1 MSRCAAA
8 LLLLFSASALAQD
21 SPSPAATS
29 PAVSTASTPPAGT
42 AENVEPI
49 APAATSGA
57 AVSSEEAADFAR
69 HAATAALH
77 GQRRIFVEAIDADGI
92 LRRLLGST
100 LWAGLTAR
108 QQEILRTTIRDHFF
122 DALRP
127 AAGAASEVRWA
138 WVPPPTTETTVP
150 VSLGLHYGNATVK
163 SRWVLSHTPRGWVI
177 EDVVL
182 LDPGLSLAREA
193 AQLLGPRPVV
203 PRDRGREAR
212 ARILPRLL
220 GLVAVVAIVLVF
232 GRRIAPDRRLLL
244 WVTAAVPGM
253 LFLID
258 GALAARRAL
267 MEPYALAETLPP
279 QEWRELE
286 KAAFQK
292 QAEHDGEGARAA
304 WEKAIDAGAPRAP
317 VDYQMGLFAR
327 AGGDGA
333 QARRDFEQALG
344 EQPPAP
350 GAGKELALM
359 ALAEGRNADARARF
373 ANYLEATGPDP
384 DTLAS
389 LAVAETNLGN
399 TAAAVAA
406 VESAR
411 ALIGESWRRAELEAE
426 IYARAGNAA
435 ATVAALRP
443 LEGLGRLDR
452 YALRADP
459 AYLRIATDPAW
470 IAFLSEAPSA
480 TTTPV
485 R

>member
-1 MSRCAAA
+1 MIRALGCAAGF
-8 LLLLFSASALAQD
+8 LLLQLSATALAQETAPPATTS
-21 SPSPAATS
+21 SPS
-29 PAVSTASTPPAGT
+29 STAPPA
-42 AENVEPI
+42 P
-49 APAATSGA
+49 

-77 GQRRIFVEAIDADGI
+77 GQRRTFIEAIDADGI
-92 LRRLLGST
+92 LRRLLGPT
-100 LWAGLTAR
+100 VWAGLTGR
-108 QQEILRTTIRDHFF
+108 QQEILRTTVRDHFF

-127 AAGAASEVRWA
+127 ATGAASEVRWA
-138 WVPPPTTETTVP
+138 WVPPATETTVP

-163 SRWVLSHTPRGWVI
+163 TRWVLSHTPRGWVI

-193 AQLLGPRPVV
+193 GLLLGTHPVV

-212 ARILPRLL
+212 ARILPRVL
-220 GLVAVVAIVLVF
+220 GLLAVVAIVLVF
-232 GRRIAPDRRLLL
+232 GRRISPDRRMLL
-244 WVTAAVPGM
+244 WATAAVPGL

-258 GALAARRAL
+258 GGLAARRAL
-267 MEPYALAETLPP
+267 MEPYALAETLPA

-286 KAAFQK
+286 KVAFQK
-292 QAEHDGEGARAA
+292 QAEHDGGASRAA
-304 WEKAIDAGAPRAP
+304 WERAIEAGAPRAP
-317 VDYQMGLFAR
+317 VDYQLGLYAR
-327 AGGDGA
+327 ASGDAA
-333 QARRDFEQALG
+333 QARRDFEQALE

-373 ANYLEATGPDP
+373 ANYLESTGPDP
-384 DTLAS
+384 DSLAS

-411 ALIGESWRRAELEAE
+411 ALIGESWRRAELEAQ
-426 IYARAGNAA
+426 IYARAGNAS

-443 LEGLGRLDR
+443 LEGLGQLDR
-452 YALRADP
+452 YALRSDP

-480 TTTPV
+480 APAPV

>member
-1 MSRCAAA
+1 VRVRVQIARAARCAAV
-8 LLLLFSASALAQD
+8 LLLLLSAASALAQE
-21 SPSPAATS
+21 SAQPPTAASTVPTAPSP
-29 PAVSTASTPPAGT
+29 PAVSP
-42 AENVEPI
+42 
-49 APAATSGA
+49 
-57 AVSSEEAADFAR
+57 EEAADFAR

-77 GQRRIFVEAIDADGI
+77 GQRRTFIEAIDADGI
-92 LRRLLGST
+92 LRRLLGPT
-100 LWAGLTAR
+100 VWAGLTGR
-108 QQEILRTTIRDHFF
+108 QQEILRTTVRDHFF
-122 DALRP
+122 EALRP
-127 AAGAASEVRWA
+127 AAAAVSEVRWA
-138 WVPPPTTETTVP
+138 WVPPGNETTVP

-163 SRWVLSHTPRGWVI
+163 TRWILSHTPRGWVI

-193 AQLLGPRPVV
+193 GLLLGPHPVV

-212 ARILPRLL
+212 ARLLPRVL
-220 GLVAVVAIVLVF
+220 GLLAVVAIVLIF

-244 WVTAAVPGM
+244 WATAAVPGL

-258 GALAARRAL
+258 GGLAARRAL
-267 MEPYALAETLPP
+267 MEPYALSETLPA

-286 KAAFQK
+286 KVAFQK
-292 QAEHDGEGARAA
+292 QAEHDVEASRAA
-304 WEKAIDAGAPRAP
+304 WEKAIEAGAPRAP
-317 VDYQMGLFAR
+317 VDYQLGLYAR
-327 AGGDGA
+327 ASGDAA
-333 QARRDFEQALG
+333 QARRDFQQALE

-359 ALAEGRNADARARF
+359 ALAEGRNGDARARF

-384 DTLAS
+384 DSLAS

-411 ALIGESWRRAELEAE
+411 SLIGESWRRAELEAQ

-459 AYLRIATDPAW
+459 SFLRIATDPAW
-470 IAFLSEAPSA
+470 IAFLSEVPSA
-480 TTTPV
+480 APTPV

>member
-1 MSRCAAA
+1 MGRGAAA
-8 LLLLFSASALAQD
+8 LLLLFSAAALGQD
-21 SPSPAATS
+21 TPPPAAT
-29 PAVSTASTPPAGT
+29 ATPPAG
-42 AENVEPI
+42 NVEPA
-49 APAATSGA
+49 AP

-77 GQRRIFVEAIDADGI
+77 GQRRTFVEAIDADGI
-92 LRRLLGST
+92 LRRLLGSA

-108 QQEILRTTIRDHFF
+108 QQEILRTTVRDHFF

-138 WVPPPTTETTVP
+138 WVSPGTESTVP

-163 SRWVLSHTPRGWVI
+163 TRWILSHTPRGWII

-193 AQLLGPRPVV
+193 AQLLGPHPVV

-212 ARILPRLL
+212 ARIFPRLL
-220 GLVAVVAIVLVF
+220 GLVAVFAIVLVF

-244 WVTAAVPGM
+244 WVTAAVPGL

-267 MEPYALAETLPP
+267 MEPYALAETLPA

-327 AGGDGA
+327 ASGDTA
-333 QARRDFEQALG
+333 QARRDFEQALE

-470 IAFLSEAPSA
+470 VAFLSEAPSA
-480 TTTPV
+480 ATTPV

>member
-1 MSRCAAA
+1 MRAVSRAGACAAA
-8 LLLLFSASALAQD
+8 LFLPFSFLAFPQETAAPTASAPATT
-21 SPSPAATS
+21 PAAS
-29 PAVSTASTPPAGT
+29 S
-42 AENVEPI
+42 
-49 APAATSGA
+49 AP

-77 GQRRIFVEAIDADGI
+77 GQRRTLVEAIDADGI
-92 LRRLLGST
+92 LRRLLAPAV
-100 LWAGLTAR
+100 WAGLTGR
-108 QQEILRTTIRDHFF
+108 QQEILRTTVRDHFF

-127 AAGAASEVRWA
+127 AANAASEVRWA
-138 WVPPPTTETTVP
+138 WVPPVADGSVP

-163 SRWVLSHTPRGWVI
+163 TRWILSRTPRGWVV

-193 AQLLGPRPVV
+193 GQLLGPHPVV

-212 ARILPRLL
+212 ARIFPRLL
-220 GLVAVVAIVLVF
+220 GLVAVVAIVLIF
-232 GRRIAPDRRLLL
+232 ARRIAPDRRRLL
-244 WVTAAVPGM
+244 WMTAAVPGL

-258 GALAARRAL
+258 GGLAARRAL
-267 MEPYALAETLPP
+267 MEPYALAETLPA

-286 KAAFQK
+286 KLAFQK
-292 QAEHDGEGARAA
+292 QAEHDGEASRAA
-304 WEKAIDAGAPRAP
+304 WERAIEAGAPRAP

-327 AGGDGA
+327 AAGDTA
-333 QARRDFEQALG
+333 QARGDFEQALE

-373 ANYLEATGPDP
+373 VNYLEATGPDP

-411 ALIGESWRRAELEAE
+411 SLIGESWRRAELEAE
-426 IYARAGNAA
+426 IYARAGNAS

-452 YALRADP
+452 DALRADP
-459 AYLRIATDPAW
+459 AYLPIATDPAW
-470 IAFLSEAPSA
+470 VAFLSEMPSA
-480 TTTPV
+480 TRTPV

>member
-1 MSRCAAA
+1 MRAALARAGRCAAA
-8 LLLLFSASALAQD
+8 LLFLLGAPGLAQEPSPPAPASSIP
-21 SPSPAATS
+21 SPSS
-29 PAVSTASTPPAGT
+29 
-42 AENVEPI
+42 
-49 APAATSGA
+49 
-57 AVSSEEAADFAR
+57 VSSEDAADFAR
-69 HAATAALH
+69 HVATAVLH
-77 GQRRIFVEAIDADGI
+77 GQRRAFVEAIDADGI

-100 LWAGLTAR
+100 VWAGLTAR
-108 QQEILRTTIRDHFF
+108 QQEILRSTVRDHFF

-127 AAGAASEVRWA
+127 ATAAASEVRWA
-138 WVPPPTTETTVP
+138 SVAPGGEGTVP
-150 VSLGLHYGNATVK
+150 VSLGLHYGNAAVK
-163 SRWVLSHTPRGWVI
+163 TRWIVSHTPRGWVI

-193 AQLLGPRPVV
+193 ALLLGPHPVV

-212 ARILPRLL
+212 ARIFPRLL
-220 GLVAVVAIVLVF
+220 GLLAVVAMVVIF
-232 GRRIAPDRRLLL
+232 GRRIAPDRRPLL
-244 WVTAAVPGM
+244 WATAAVPGL

-258 GALAARRAL
+258 GGLAARRAL
-267 MEPYALAETLPP
+267 LEPYALAETLPP

-286 KAAFQK
+286 KSAFQK
-292 QAEHDGEGARAA
+292 QAEHDGEGSRAV

-317 VDYQMGLFAR
+317 VNYQMGLYAR
-327 AGGDGA
+327 VSGDTA
-333 QARRDFEQALG
+333 QARRDFEQALE

-373 ANYLEATGPDP
+373 AAYLEATGPDP

-389 LAVAETNLGN
+389 LAVAETNLGD

-426 IYARAGNAA
+426 IYARAGDAA

-459 AYLRIATDPAW
+459 AYLRIAMDPAW
-470 IAFLSEAPSA
+470 VAFLAEAPSA
-480 TTTPV
+480 SPTPV
-485 R
+485 H